1 MRQELKFNVDVVLS
15 GSQNIVAVAVACR
28 VRLSLSWMGVSLPA
42 TLEAITCIEAL
53 ASDMN
58 TRHATITSDC
68 LGTIRNLKELNLCS
82 YGAILQEINV
92 RATMLE
98 DARFKHERCN
108 AIGA

>member
-1 MRQELKFNVDVVLS
+1 MRQEFLKFNVDVVLS
-15 GSQNIVAVAVACR
+15 GSQTIVAVAVACR
-28 VRLSLSWMGVSLPA
+28 VRLSLSWMGVSLP
-42 TLEAITCIEAL
+42 AITCIEAL